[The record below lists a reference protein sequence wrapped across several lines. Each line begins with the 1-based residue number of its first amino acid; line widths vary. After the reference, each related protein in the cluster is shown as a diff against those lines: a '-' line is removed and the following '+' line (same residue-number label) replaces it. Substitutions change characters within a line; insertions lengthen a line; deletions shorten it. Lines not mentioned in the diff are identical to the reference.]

1 VPRYFVA
8 SVLLMHRN
16 CDSLFLPKT
25 KSNIETTVKT
35 KTTLGHTAVQ
45 HALCAALLLAGSM
58 MLSKAVAQDY
68 PNKPVTLVVSYPP
81 GGSNDLTA
89 RAIAPALG
97 EALGAT
103 IVIEN
108 KPGAAGMISG
118 TYVSRAAPDG
128 YMILL
133 GSLSPIIVSPQAA
146 KTPPFNTPVDFRAIN
161 RVGSTPL
168 GIAMGPTLPNVKTIA
183 DLIAVSRTRDV
194 TLSSAGTGGVSHLTI
209 ELLQVASKGRL
220 VHVPYKG
227 AGPAVTDTVAG
238 HVDGIVMDISPLMP
252 MMADGRLKGIAV
264 TSAER
269 MSFVPD
275 LAPVGE
281 YLPGFSAVNWLG
293 LFVPV
298 KTPEPIVAK
307 INTAIIKTI
316 ARTDV
321 RTKLEAAGIMPSSM
335 ENPAAFQAYV
345 NEEYVRWG
353 KILQDAKIEKQ
364 D

>member
-1 VPRYFVA
+1 
-8 SVLLMHRN
+8 M
-16 CDSLFLPKT
+16 
-25 KSNIETTVKT
+25 KT

-345 NEEYVRWG
+345 NEEYARWG

>member
-1 VPRYFVA
+1 MNTQRT
-8 SVLLMHRN
+8 S
-16 CDSLFLPKT
+16 
-25 KSNIETTVKT
+25 TTSFKRKILHAVFFCI
-35 KTTLGHTAVQ
+35 TAIP
-45 HALCAALLLAGSM
+45 AGFAA
-58 MLSKAVAQDY
+58 AQDY
-68 PNKPVTLVVSYPP
+68 PSKPVTLVVSYPP

-97 EALGAT
+97 EALGTT

-118 TYVSRAAPDG
+118 TYVSRAAADG

-146 KTPPFNTPVDFRAIN
+146 KTPPFNTPLDFRAIN

-183 DLIAVSRTRDV
+183 ELIAVSKTRDV

-209 ELLQVASKGRL
+209 ELLQSASKGRL

-227 AGPAVTDTVAG
+227 AGPAVTDTIAG

-269 MSFVPD
+269 MNFLPN
-275 LAPVGE
+275 LPPVGDF
-281 YLPGFSAVNWLG
+281 LPGFSAVNWLG

-307 INTAIIKTI
+307 INTAIIATI
-316 ARTDV
+316 ARPDV
-321 RTKLEAAGIMPSSM
+321 REKLEASGIMPSSM
-335 ENPAAFQAYV
+335 ANPAAFQAYV
-345 NEEYVRWG
+345 NEEYARWG
-353 KILQDAKIEKQ
+353 KILQQANIEKQ

>member
-1 VPRYFVA
+1 MNIQKLQQRG
-8 SVLLMHRN
+8 LLQR
-16 CDSLFLPKT
+16 T
-25 KSNIETTVKT
+25 
-35 KTTLGHTAVQ
+35 
-45 HALCAALLLAGSM
+45 LCAALFCCTSLTGSIA
-58 MLSKAVAQDY
+58 LAQDY
-68 PNKPVTLVVSYPP
+68 PSKPVTLVVSYPP

-146 KTPPFNTPVDFRAIN
+146 KNPPFNTPVDFRAIN

-168 GIAMGPTLPNVKTIA
+168 GIAMGPTLPNVKSIA
-183 DLIAVSRTRDV
+183 DLIAVSKTRDV

-209 ELLQVASKGRL
+209 ELLQAASKGRL

-269 MSFVPD
+269 MSFVPT

-281 YLPGFSAVNWLG
+281 FLPGFSAVNWLG

-307 INTAIIKTI
+307 INVAIIKTI
-316 ARTDV
+316 ARKDV
-321 RTKLEAAGIMPSSM
+321 REKLEAAGIMPSSM